1 VWLLRLGVTVIHGR
15 PYHPQ
20 TQGKDERFHRTL
32 KADLLDR
39 HDWKDLPQTQRRFDQ
54 YRRLY
59 NHDRPHEA
67 IGLAVPATRYR
78 PSSRQLPPTLPPVE
92 YDPLELVRTVK
103 SKGEITFRNRF
114 YYVGQ
119 AFVGLPLALRPAA
132 TDGVFRVCLCAFT
145 LGVID
150 CAQPSSR
157 PKGSYH
163 RLEFPTSKVLPST
176 RDTCY
181 P

>member
-1 VWLLRLGVTVIHGR
+1 MWLLRLGVAVIHGR

-32 KADLLDR
+32 KADLLAR
-39 HDWKDLPQTQRRFDQ
+39 HDWRDLAQAQRRFDR

-67 IGLAVPATRYR
+67 LGLAVPATRYR
-78 PSSRQLPPTLPPVE
+78 PSARTLPRTLPPVA
-92 YDPLELVRTVK
+92 YAAHELVRPVK

-119 AFVGLPLALRPAA
+119 AFAGLPVALRPTA
-132 TDGVFRVCLCAFT
+132 TAGIYRVCLAAFT
-145 LGVID
+145 LGLLD
-150 CAQPSSR
+150 AASPSDR
-157 PKGSYH
+157 PKGHYH
-163 RLEFPTSKVLPST
+163 PLQPATSKVLPPK